1 MANSY
6 VFGSKIETGG
16 WWSYHETPQQIWDRD
31 DHVVDPATGLVR
43 WKMGNPV
50 PKDIVV
56 AWNDVGLLGDFD
68 TARAVTAYDT
78 ELDLFFAAYRAN
90 QPSEPSAE
98 QRFEARAAHGP
109 GVEIVDV
116 ISGRRFTT

>member
-1 MANSY
+1 MNSY

-16 WWSYHETPQQIWDRD
+16 WWSYHETPQQIWDHD
-31 DHVVDPATGLVR
+31 DHVIDPTTGLVR

-56 AWNDVGLLGDFD
+56 AWNDVGLLSDFD
-68 TARAVTAYDT
+68 TARAVTSYDA
-78 ELDLFFAAYRAN
+78 ELDLFFSAYRAN
-90 QPSEPSAE
+90 QPSEPTAE